1 MTTLN
6 LLFQKWRDHPSTSLP
21 PVRLSATADTGQQR
35 EFVKH
40 NSKEKAAVNAFP
52 CFQRDVT
59 IILFF
64 LCQQSICPT
73 PLWQPLTAL
82 AHHGQDPCT
91 NPTQVLIQLQ
101 HCKIATFHR
110 ICQTPCILE
119 SPQQSQWI
127 IGVWLPGHSSR
138 CGRLLIQSLGLSRGS
153 SLMFTIRE
161 LGKMRPNKAKD
172 TIWILRPSPRDETV
186 PAFIGGNSMQE
197 VLLNGRLGEA
207 AALLACVTVSLC
219 QMCHCC
225 VAKVSVVTIFQVSVC
240 HQSHCRRNRHVCVS
254 PMSQYHRSRTWHQAE
269 VTVTCILHRRSGI
282 NVMSGASQNSPSQS
296 PSQKSLS
303 SQQSRLCAPSTS

>member
-1 MTTLN
+1 MTWPLSFFSSSKSDMTTLN

-21 PVRLSATADTGQQR
+21 PVRLSATAATGQQR

-91 NPTQVLIQLQ
+91 NPTQALIQLQ
-101 HCKIATFHR
+101 HCKIVKLQRFTGFVKHLASSNPPSSHSGSLR
-110 ICQTPCILE
+110 
-119 SPQQSQWI
+119 QSI
-127 IGVWLPGHSSR
+127 IGVWLPGRSSH
-138 CGRLLIQSLGLSRGS
+138 CGRLLIHSLGLWCS

-161 LGKMRPNKAKD
+161 LGKMRPNKGKD

-197 VLLNGRLGEA
+197 VLLNGRLREA
-207 AALLACVTVSLC
+207 AALLACVT
-219 QMCHCC
+219 
-225 VAKVSVVTIFQVSVC
+225 A
-240 HQSHCRRNRHVCVS
+240 QSCKKRF
-254 PMSQYHRSRTWHQAE
+254 
-269 VTVTCILHRRSGI
+269 
-282 NVMSGASQNSPSQS
+282 
-296 PSQKSLS
+296 K
-303 SQQSRLCAPSTS
+303 